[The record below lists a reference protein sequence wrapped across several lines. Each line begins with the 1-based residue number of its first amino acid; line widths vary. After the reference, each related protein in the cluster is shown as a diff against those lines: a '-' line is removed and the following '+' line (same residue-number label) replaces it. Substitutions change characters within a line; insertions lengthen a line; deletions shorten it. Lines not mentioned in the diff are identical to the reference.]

1 MSVTE
6 NNKRGMQRYLRIA
19 SALRARIDKSEF
31 ETGTSL
37 PSIQVLSGEYGAAPE
52 TVRQALAA
60 LEQEGVVARR
70 QGVGTIVLAKSRELR
85 WLHLP
90 SDWESLLSFFDAL
103 EVQRLVVES
112 SDASPEIYPGE
123 GSSASAYKYLRR
135 VHSRQQEPF
144 CAISIYLAAKIYM
157 RSPREFREKVIIP
170 LMTAFEDI
178 RIGKVRQ
185 SLRFDVADPETAKL
199 LDVPIAAPVVHV
211 RRTICD
217 TDGKVIYLA
226 EVVYR
231 GDVVRLEMDMS
242 PPSGG
247 SDPLID

>member
-1 MSVTE
+1 MNITE
-6 NNKRGMQRYLRIA
+6 HSKRGMQRYLQIA

-31 ETGTSL
+31 ENGTSL
-37 PSIQVLSGEYGAAPE
+37 PSIQVLSGEYSAAPE

-60 LEQEGVVARR
+60 LEREGVVARK

-85 WLHLP
+85 WLQLP
-90 SDWESLLSFFDAL
+90 SDWESLLNFFDAL

-112 SDASPEIYPGE
+112 SDASPEIFPGE
-123 GSSASAYKYLRR
+123 GTALGAYKYLRR
-135 VHSRQQEPF
+135 VHSRGQEPF
-144 CAISIYLAAKIYM
+144 CVIAIHLASEIYM
-157 RSPREFREKVIIP
+157 RSPREFREKVVIP
-170 LMTAFEDI
+170 LMNAFEDI

-185 SLRFDVADPETAKL
+185 SLRFDIADPETAKL

-217 TDGKVIYLA
+217 TDGNVIYLA

-242 PPSGG
+242 PPHGRNE
-247 SDPLID
+247 

>member
-1 MSVTE
+1 MSITE
-6 NNKRGMQRYLRIA
+6 NNRHEMQRYLQIA

-31 ETGTSL
+31 GTGTSL

-60 LEQEGVVARR
+60 LEREGVVTRK

-85 WLHLP
+85 WLQLP
-90 SDWESLLSFFDAL
+90 SDWESLLTFFDAL

-112 SDASPEIYPGE
+112 SDASPEIFPGE
-123 GSSASAYKYLRR
+123 GTAMSAYKYLRR
-135 VHSRQQEPF
+135 VHSRGQEPF
-144 CAISIYLAAKIYM
+144 CVIAIYLAAEIYM
-157 RSPREFREKVIIP
+157 RSPREFREKVVIP
-170 LMTAFEDI
+170 LLNAFEDI
-178 RIGKVRQ
+178 RIDKVRQ
-185 SLRFDVADPETAKL
+185 SLRFDVADPENAKL

-217 TDGKVIYLA
+217 ADGNVIYLA

-242 PPSGG
+242 PP
-247 SDPLID
+247 PERNE